1 MKWELYTADQ
11 VLRAMF
17 CIIFTSQAIGQV
29 ANFMPDAA
37 KGKVAAVN
45 IFALLD
51 RVPKI
56 DISKDGENRAA
67 SEGYASLQDVR
78 FTYPTRPQQQIL
90 KGLNVEAKPGQTVAL
105 VGKSGCGKSTVMGLL
120 ERWYDPSEGSVKY
133 DQLDTSKWNL
143 KNLRSFMSIVG
154 QEPGKI

>member
-1 MKWELYTADQ
+1 MFYGSQLLKWNLYTADQ
-11 VLRAMF
+11 VLKAMF

-51 RVPKI
+51 RNPKI
-56 DISKDGENRAA
+56 AIVEEGETRKE
-67 SEGYASLQDVR
+67 SDGYASLQNVK
-78 FTYPTRPQQQIL
+78 FSYPTRPQQQIL

-120 ERWYDPSEGSVKY
+120 ERW
-133 DQLDTSKWNL
+133 
-143 KNLRSFMSIVG
+143 
-154 QEPGKI
+154 